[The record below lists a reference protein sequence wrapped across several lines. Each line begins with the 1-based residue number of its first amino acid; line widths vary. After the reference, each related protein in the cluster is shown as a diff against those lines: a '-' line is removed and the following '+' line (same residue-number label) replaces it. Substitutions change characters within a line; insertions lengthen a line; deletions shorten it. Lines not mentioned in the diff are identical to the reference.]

1 MKDPSLNSGWNKAM
15 FGILKTLRKL
25 VPILGRRKE
34 EDDIYSAIASFDF
47 KAFQG
52 IIGYEI
58 INKRLFINALMHRS
72 FLKSVKPSNGF
83 SQRDGYPKINSNE
96 RLEYLG
102 DAILDSVV
110 AEYLYKNFPE
120 SEEGDL
126 TKYRSVLV
134 NQRFLAERAKDIGLQ
149 KYLLAAPTA
158 LKSIEDGYDT
168 ILSDAYE
175 ALVGA
180 IFLDRGYEAAKEFL
194 NNQIFKKLDVKWLNQ
209 FDENYKSKLLEYTQA
224 NTDFI
229 PDYKVINQEGPEH
242 NKLFTVE
249 VSINQRALGIGKGR
263 TKKQAEQEAASN
275 ALKNL
280 DVIEKMGLKKK
291 RKIKE

>member
-1 MKDPSLNSGWNKAM
+1 M
-15 FGILKTLRKL
+15 FGVFKGLRKFL
-25 VPILGRRKE
+25 PVLRRKKE
-34 EDDIYSAIASFDF
+34 EDAYSAIASFDF
-47 KAFQG
+47 KAFQES
-52 IIGYEI
+52 IGYEVI
-58 INKRLFINALMHRS
+58 HKNIFINALTHRS
-72 FLKSVKPSNGF
+72 FIKSKNVDGLKVA
-83 SQRDGYPKINSNE
+83 SNE

-102 DAILDSVV
+102 DAILDSIV

-126 TKYRSVLV
+126 TKFRSVLV
-134 NQRFLAERAKDIGLQ
+134 NQRFLAERAKDIQLQ
-149 KYLLAAPTA
+149 RFMLAAPTA

-180 IFLDRGYEAAKEFL
+180 IFMDKGYDAAKEFL
-194 NNQIFKKLDVKWLNQ
+194 NNQIFIKLDVKWLNQ
-209 FDENYKSKLLEYTQA
+209 FDENYKSRLLEYTQA
-224 NTDFI
+224 NTEFV
-229 PDYKVINQEGPEH
+229 PEYRVINQEGPEH

-249 VSINQRALGIGKGR
+249 VAINNLALGIGKGR

-280 DVIEKMGLKKK
+280 DAIEHLGLRKKK
-291 RKIKE
+291 KEK

>member
-1 MKDPSLNSGWNKAM
+1 M
-15 FGILKTLRKL
+15 FGVFKTFKKFLPAFRK
-25 VPILGRRKE
+25 KE
-34 EDDIYSAIASFDF
+34 EEDIYSAIASFDF
-47 KAFQG
+47 KAFQNS
-52 IIGYEI
+52 IGYQM
-58 INKRLFINALMHRS
+58 INKGIFINALTHRS
-72 FLKSVKPSNGF
+72 FIKSRNTNGLKLS
-83 SQRDGYPKINSNE
+83 SNE

-102 DAILDSVV
+102 DAILDSIV
-110 AEYLYKNFPE
+110 AEYLYKNFPG

-126 TKYRSVLV
+126 TKFRSVLV
-134 NQRFLAERAKDIGLQ
+134 NQRFLAERAKVIHLQ
-149 KYLLAAPTA
+149 DYMLAAPTA

-180 IFLDRGYEAAKEFL
+180 IFLDRGYDAAKEFL
-194 NNQIFKKLDVKWLNQ
+194 NDQIFKKLDVKWLNQ

-224 NTDFI
+224 NTDYV
-229 PDYKVINQEGPEH
+229 PEYKVINQEGPEH

-249 VSINQRALGIGKGR
+249 VSINERALGIGKGR
-263 TKKQAEQEAASN
+263 TKKTAEQEAASN

-291 RKIKE
+291 RKEK

>member
-1 MKDPSLNSGWNKAM
+1 M
-15 FGILKTLRKL
+15 FGILRTLRKL
-25 VPILGRRKE
+25 VPLLGRRKE
-34 EDDIYSAIASFDF
+34 EDDVYSAIASFDF
-47 KAFQG
+47 KAFQV
-52 IIGYEI
+52 IINYEI
-58 INKRLFINALMHRS
+58 INKKLFINALMHRS
-72 FLKSVKPSNGF
+72 FLKSVKSSNG
-83 SQRDGYPKINSNE
+83 YKINSNE
-96 RLEYLG
+96 RLEYLV

-229 PDYKVINQEGPEH
+229 PEYKVINQEGPEH

-291 RKIKE
+291 RKKE

>member
-1 MKDPSLNSGWNKAM
+1 M
-15 FGILKTLRKL
+15 FGILRVVKK
-25 VPILGRRKE
+25 ILPTFKKKSHKDE
-34 EDDIYSAIASFDF
+34 IYSAIASIDF
-47 KAFQG
+47 KAFQK

-58 INKRLFINALMHRS
+58 INKNIFITALTHRS
-72 FLKSVKPSNGF
+72 FLKTKNTVEIKLS
-83 SQRDGYPKINSNE
+83 SNE

-102 DAILDSVV
+102 DAILDSIV
-110 AEYLYKNFPE
+110 AEYLYKNFPN

-126 TKYRSVLV
+126 TKFRSILV
-134 NQRFLAERAKDIGLQ
+134 NHKFLAERAKVIKLQ
-149 KYLLAAPTA
+149 SYLLASPTA

-175 ALVGA
+175 SLVGA

-209 FDENYKSKLLEYTQA
+209 FDENFKSKLLEYVQA

-229 PDYKVINQEGPEH
+229 PDYRVIKEEGPEH

-249 VSINQRALGIGKGR
+249 VYINERAFGIGKGR

-280 DVIEKMGLKKK
+280 DVIEKMGLKKRRREK
-291 RKIKE
+291 Y

>member
-1 MKDPSLNSGWNKAM
+1 M
-15 FGILKTLRKL
+15 FGVLKTLRKF
-25 VPILGRRKE
+25 VPLLRTKKD
-34 EDDIYSAIASFDF
+34 EDDIYSQIASFDF
-47 KAFQG
+47 KAFQASIDYQ
-52 IIGYEI
+52 IIHK
-58 INKRLFINALMHRS
+58 NFFINALTHRS
-72 FLKSVKPSNGF
+72 FLKAKASNGA
-83 SQRDGYPKINSNE
+83 KLTSNE

-134 NQRFLAERAKDIGLQ
+134 NQRFLAERAKVINLQ
-149 KYLLAAPTA
+149 QYLLAAPTA

-175 ALVGA
+175 SLVGA
-180 IFLDRGYEAAKEFL
+180 IFLDRGYDAAKEFL

-209 FDENYKSKLLEYTQA
+209 FDENFKSKLLEYTQA
-224 NTDFI
+224 NTDYI
-229 PDYKVINQEGPEH
+229 PEYKVINQEGPEH

-249 VSINQRALGIGKGR
+249 VQINQRALGIGKGR

-280 DVIEKMGLKKK
+280 DIIESMGLKKK
-291 RKIKE
+291 KREK

>member
-1 MKDPSLNSGWNKAM
+1 M
-15 FGILKTLRKL
+15 FGIFKVLKKIIPRLKRH
-25 VPILGRRKE
+25 KE
-34 EDDIYSAIASFDF
+34 EDEILLAIASFNF
-47 KAFQG
+47 KAFQES
-52 IIGYEI
+52 INYEI
-58 INKRLFINALMHRS
+58 INKRIFINALTHRS
-72 FLKSVKPSNGF
+72 FLKSKNLNGVKLT
-83 SQRDGYPKINSNE
+83 SNE

-102 DAILDSVV
+102 DAILDSIV
-110 AEYLYKNFPE
+110 AEYLYKNFPL

-126 TKYRSVLV
+126 TKFRSVLV
-134 NQRFLAERAKDIGLQ
+134 NQRFLAERAKEIVLQ
-149 KYLLAAPTA
+149 DYLLAAPTA
-158 LKSIEDGYDT
+158 LKSIDDGYDT

-175 ALVGA
+175 SLIGA
-180 IFLDRGYEAAKEFL
+180 IFLDRGYDAAKEFL

-224 NTDFI
+224 NTDYV
-229 PDYKVINQEGPEH
+229 PEYKVIGQEGPEH

-249 VSINQRALGIGKGR
+249 VSINERALGIGKGR

-291 RKIKE
+291 KKEK

>member
-1 MKDPSLNSGWNKAM
+1 M
-15 FGILKTLRKL
+15 FGVFKTLRKF
-25 VPILGRRKE
+25 VPLLKKRKE

-47 KAFQG
+47 KAFQENIDYQ
-52 IIGYEI
+52 IIHKGF
-58 INKRLFINALMHRS
+58 FINALTHRS
-72 FLKSVKPSNGF
+72 FLKSKSVNGA
-83 SQRDGYPKINSNE
+83 RITSNE

-110 AEYLYKNFPE
+110 AEYLYKNFPD

-134 NQRFLAERAKDIGLQ
+134 NQRFLAERAKVINLQ
-149 KYLLAAPTA
+149 SYLLAAPTA
-158 LKSIEDGYDT
+158 LKSIEDCYDT

-180 IFLDRGYEAAKEFL
+180 IFLDRGYDAAKEFL

-224 NTDFI
+224 NTEFI
-229 PDYKVINQEGPEH
+229 PEYKVINQEGPEH

-249 VSINQRALGIGKGR
+249 VQINHLALGIGKGR

-280 DVIEKMGLKKK
+280 DLIEKMGLRKKK
-291 RKIKE
+291 KGT

>member
-1 MKDPSLNSGWNKAM
+1 M
-15 FGILKTLRKL
+15 FGILKVLKK
-25 VPILGRRKE
+25 ILPRLKRSSD
-34 EDDIYSAIASFDF
+34 EDDIYSAIASFNF
-47 KAFQG
+47 KSFQHN
-52 IIGYEI
+52 INYEI
-58 INKRLFINALMHRS
+58 INKNIFINALTHRS
-72 FLKSVKPSNGF
+72 FLKSKNVNGMKL
-83 SQRDGYPKINSNE
+83 SSNE

-110 AEYLYKNFPE
+110 AEYLYKNFPL

-126 TKYRSVLV
+126 TKFRSVLV
-134 NQRFLAERAKDIGLQ
+134 NQRFLAERAKVISLQ

-158 LKSIEDGYDT
+158 LKSIDDGYDT

-175 ALVGA
+175 SLVGA
-180 IFLDRGYEAAKEFL
+180 IFLDRGYEAVKEFL
-194 NNQIFKKLDVKWLNQ
+194 NEQIFKKLDVKWLNQ

-229 PDYKVINQEGPEH
+229 PEYKVINQEGPEH

-249 VSINQRALGIGKGR
+249 VSINERALGIGKGR

-291 RKIKE
+291 KKEK

>member
-1 MKDPSLNSGWNKAM
+1 M
-15 FGILKTLRKL
+15 FGVLKTLRKFI
-25 VPILGRRKE
+25 PGFGKKKE
-34 EDDIYSAIASFDF
+34 EDAYSQIASFDF
-47 KAFQG
+47 RAFQDS
-52 IIGYEI
+52 IGYEI
-58 INKRLFINALMHRS
+58 IHKNIFINALTHRS
-72 FLKSVKPSNGF
+72 FIKTKVTNGLKLS
-83 SQRDGYPKINSNE
+83 SNE

-102 DAILDSVV
+102 DAILDSIV
-110 AEYLYKNFPE
+110 AEYLYKNFPA

-126 TKYRSVLV
+126 TKFRSVLV
-134 NQRFLAERAKDIGLQ
+134 NQRFLAERAKEISLQ
-149 KYLLAAPTA
+149 IYLLAAPTA

-180 IFLDRGYEAAKEFL
+180 IFLDRGYDAAKEFL
-194 NNQIFKKLDVKWLNQ
+194 NDQIFKKLDVKWLNQ
-209 FDENYKSKLLEYTQA
+209 FDENYKSRLLEYTQA

-229 PDYKVINQEGPEH
+229 PEYKVINQEGPEH

-249 VSINQRALGIGKGR
+249 VSINNLALGIGKGR

-280 DVIEKMGLKKK
+280 DVIEREGLRKKK
-291 RKIKE
+291 KER

>member
-1 MKDPSLNSGWNKAM
+1 M
-15 FGILKTLRKL
+15 FGILRTLRKL
-25 VPILGRRKE
+25 VPLLGRRKE
-34 EDDIYSAIASFDF
+34 EDDVYSAIASFDF
-47 KAFQG
+47 KAFQV
-52 IIGYEI
+52 IINYEI
-58 INKRLFINALMHRS
+58 INKKLFINALMHRS
-72 FLKSVKPSNGF
+72 FLKSVKSSNG
-83 SQRDGYPKINSNE
+83 YKINSNE

-110 AEYLYKNFPE
+110 AEFLYKNFPD

-180 IFLDRGYEAAKEFL
+180 IFLDRGYDAAKDFL

-224 NTDFI
+224 NTDYI
-229 PDYKVINQEGPEH
+229 PEYKVINQEGPEH

-249 VSINQRALGIGKGR
+249 VQINQRALGIGKDR
-263 TKKQAEQEAASN
+263 TKKTAEQEAASN

-291 RKIKE
+291 KKSA

>member
-1 MKDPSLNSGWNKAM
+1 M
-15 FGILKTLRKL
+15 FGILKTLSKL
-25 VPILGRRKE
+25 IPRIKKSKD
-34 EDDIYSAIASFDF
+34 EDDIYSAIAAFDF
-47 KAFQG
+47 KAFQQSINYQ
-52 IIGYEI
+52 IIH
-58 INKRLFINALMHRS
+58 KSFFINALTHRS
-72 FLKSVKPSNGF
+72 FLKSKGTNGLKF
-83 SQRDGYPKINSNE
+83 SSNE

-102 DAILDSVV
+102 DAVLDSIV
-110 AEYLYKNFPE
+110 AEYLYKNFPA

-134 NQRFLAERAKDIGLQ
+134 NQRFLAERAKEINLQ
-149 KYLLAAPTA
+149 KFLLAAPTA

-175 ALVGA
+175 ALIGA
-180 IFLDRGYEAAKEFL
+180 IFLDRGYDAAKEFL

-209 FDENYKSKLLEYTQA
+209 FDENFKSKLLEYTQA

-229 PDYKVINQEGPEH
+229 PEYKVINQEGPEH

-249 VSINQRALGIGKGR
+249 VSVNQRALGIGKGR

-291 RKIKE
+291 KKSAI

>member
-1 MKDPSLNSGWNKAM
+1 M

-25 VPILGRRKE
+25 IPHVRRRLKE
-34 EDDIYSAIASFDF
+34 EDDVLAAIASIDF
-47 KAFQG
+47 KKFQDS
-52 IIGYEI
+52 IDYEI
-58 INKRLFINALMHRS
+58 INKRIFINALTHRS
-72 FLKSVKPSNGF
+72 FLKSKNVNGLKF
-83 SQRDGYPKINSNE
+83 TSNE

-102 DAILDSVV
+102 DAILDSIV
-110 AEYLYKNFPE
+110 AEYLYKNFPM

-126 TKYRSVLV
+126 TKFRSVLV
-134 NQRFLAERAKDIGLQ
+134 NQRFLAERAKDTMLQ
-149 KYLLAAPTA
+149 QYLLAAPTA
-158 LKSIEDGYDT
+158 LKSIDDGYDT

-175 ALVGA
+175 SLIGA

-209 FDENYKSKLLEYTQA
+209 FDENFKSKLLEYCQA
-224 NTDFI
+224 NTDFV
-229 PDYKVINQEGPEH
+229 PEYRVIEQEGPEH

-249 VSINQRALGIGKGR
+249 VSINERALGIGKGR

-280 DVIEKMGLKKK
+280 DVIDLMGLKKK
-291 RKIKE
+291 KKEK

>member
-1 MKDPSLNSGWNKAM
+1 M

-25 VPILGRRKE
+25 IPSVRRRQKE
-34 EDDIYSAIASFDF
+34 EDDVLAAIASINF
-47 KAFQG
+47 KQFQET
-52 IIGYEI
+52 IDYEI
-58 INKRLFINALMHRS
+58 INKRIFINALTHRS
-72 FLKSVKPSNGF
+72 FLKSKNVNGL
-83 SQRDGYPKINSNE
+83 KLTSNE

-110 AEYLYKNFPE
+110 AEYLYKNFPM

-126 TKYRSVLV
+126 TKFRSVLV
-134 NQRFLAERAKDIGLQ
+134 NQRFLAERAKVILLQ
-149 KYLLAAPTA
+149 QYLLAAPTA
-158 LKSIEDGYDT
+158 LKSIDDGYDT

-175 ALVGA
+175 SLIGA

-209 FDENYKSKLLEYTQA
+209 FDENFKSKLLEYCQA
-224 NTDFI
+224 NTDYV
-229 PDYKVINQEGPEH
+229 PEYKVIEQEGPEH

-249 VSINQRALGIGKGR
+249 VSINERALGIGKGR

-280 DVIEKMGLKKK
+280 DVIDKMGLKKK
-291 RKIKE
+291 KKEK

>member
-1 MKDPSLNSGWNKAM
+1 M
-15 FGILKTLRKL
+15 FGVFKTLKRFI
-25 VPILGRRKE
+25 PILGRKSAQ
-34 EDDIYSAIASFDF
+34 EDFYSAIASFDF
-47 KAFQG
+47 KTFQSH
-52 IIGYEI
+52 IGYQI
-58 INKRLFINALMHRS
+58 IHRDIFINALTHRS
-72 FLKSVKPSNGF
+72 FIKGKNLNGLKI
-83 SQRDGYPKINSNE
+83 RSNE

-110 AEYLYKNFPE
+110 AEYLYKNFPL

-134 NQRFLAERAKDIGLQ
+134 NQRFLAERAKEIRLQ
-149 KYLLAAPTA
+149 DYLLAAPTA

-175 ALVGA
+175 ALIGA
-180 IFLDRGYEAAKEFL
+180 IFLDKSYEAAKDFL

-209 FDENYKSKLLEYTQA
+209 FDENYKSKLLEFTQA
-224 NTDFI
+224 NTEYI
-229 PDYKVINQEGPEH
+229 PEYKVITAEGPEH

-249 VSINQRALGIGKGR
+249 VHIHEKALGIGKGR

-280 DVIEKMGLKKK
+280 DIIEQMGSKRKKK
-291 RKIKE
+291 EK

>member
-1 MKDPSLNSGWNKAM
+1 M
-15 FGILKTLRKL
+15 FGVLKTLKKFIPLISRKK
-25 VPILGRRKE
+25 G
-34 EDDIYSAIASFDF
+34 EDSIYAALAAFDF
-47 KAFQG
+47 REFQARINYR
-52 IIGYEI
+52 IIQKKY
-58 INKRLFINALMHRS
+58 FINALTHRS
-72 FLKSVKPSNGF
+72 FLKSKTLNGVKF
-83 SQRDGYPKINSNE
+83 TSNE

-102 DAILDSVV
+102 DAVLDAVV
-110 AEYLYKNFPE
+110 AEYLYKNFPD

-134 NQRFLAERAKDIGLQ
+134 NQRFLAERAKEIGLQ
-149 KYLLAAPTA
+149 KFLLAAPTA

-180 IFLDRGYEAAKEFL
+180 IFLDRGYDAAKEFL
-194 NNQIFKKLDVKWLNQ
+194 NDQIFKKLDVKWLNQ

-224 NTDFI
+224 NTDYI
-229 PDYKVINQEGPEH
+229 PEYKVISQEGPEH

-249 VSINQRALGIGKGR
+249 VQIAGRALGIGKGR

-275 ALKNL
+275 ALNNL
-280 DVIEKMGLKKK
+280 DIIESMGLKKK
-291 RKIKE
+291 KKSH

>member
-1 MKDPSLNSGWNKAM
+1 M

-25 VPILGRRKE
+25 VPHLRRRQKE
-34 EDDIYSAIASFDF
+34 EDDVLSAIASINF
-47 KAFQG
+47 KQFQES
-52 IIGYEI
+52 IDYEI
-58 INKRLFINALMHRS
+58 INIRIFINSLTHRS
-72 FLKSVKPSNGF
+72 FLKSKNVNGL
-83 SQRDGYPKINSNE
+83 KLTSNE

-110 AEYLYKNFPE
+110 AEYLYKNFPM

-126 TKYRSVLV
+126 TKFRSVLV
-134 NQRFLAERAKDIGLQ
+134 NQRFLAERAKDINLQ
-149 KYLLAAPTA
+149 QYLLAAPTA
-158 LKSIEDGYDT
+158 LKSIDDGYDT

-175 ALVGA
+175 ALIGG

-209 FDENYKSKLLEYTQA
+209 FDENFKSKLLEYCQA
-224 NTDFI
+224 NTDFV
-229 PDYKVINQEGPEH
+229 PEYRVIEQEGPEH

-249 VSINQRALGIGKGR
+249 VSIHERDLGIGKGK

-280 DVIEKMGLKKK
+280 DYIDKMGLKKK
-291 RKIKE
+291 KKER

>member
-1 MKDPSLNSGWNKAM
+1 M
-15 FGILKTLRKL
+15 FGVFKTLRKF
-25 VPILGRRKE
+25 VPLLRRRKV

-47 KAFQG
+47 KSFQESIDYQ
-52 IIGYEI
+52 IIHK
-58 INKRLFINALMHRS
+58 NFFINALTHRS
-72 FLKSVKPSNGF
+72 FLKSKGTTNGVKF
-83 SQRDGYPKINSNE
+83 NSNE

-110 AEYLYKNFPE
+110 AEYLYKNFPD

-134 NQRFLAERAKDIGLQ
+134 NQRFLAERAKVINLQ

-175 ALVGA
+175 SLVGA
-180 IFLDRGYEAAKEFL
+180 IFLDKGYDAAKDFL

-224 NTDFI
+224 NTDYI
-229 PDYKVINQEGPEH
+229 PEYRVINQEGPEH

-291 RKIKE
+291 KKGN

>member
-1 MKDPSLNSGWNKAM
+1 M
-15 FGILKTLRKL
+15 FGILKTLRKF
-25 VPILGRRKE
+25 VPVLKRRKE

-47 KAFQG
+47 KTFQASIDYQ
-52 IIGYEI
+52 IIHK
-58 INKRLFINALMHRS
+58 NFFINALTHRS
-72 FLKSVKPSNGF
+72 FLKSKGSNGV
-83 SQRDGYPKINSNE
+83 KLASNE

-102 DAILDSVV
+102 DAVLDSVV
-110 AEYLYKNFPE
+110 AEYLYKNFPD

-134 NQRFLAERAKDIGLQ
+134 NQRFLAERAKVIHLQ
-149 KYLLAAPTA
+149 SFLLAAPTA

-180 IFLDRGYEAAKEFL
+180 IFLDRGYDAAKDFL

-224 NTDFI
+224 NTDYI

-249 VSINQRALGIGKGR
+249 VQINQRALGIGKGR
-263 TKKQAEQEAASN
+263 TKKTAEQEAASN

-291 RKIKE
+291 KKGAM

>member
-1 MKDPSLNSGWNKAM
+1 M
-15 FGILKTLRKL
+15 FGVLKVLKKILPRIKKSSD
-25 VPILGRRKE
+25 
-34 EDDIYSAIASFDF
+34 EDEIYTAIASFEF
-47 KAFQG
+47 KKFQQS
-52 IIGYEI
+52 INYEI
-58 INKRLFINALMHRS
+58 INKRIFINALTHRS
-72 FLKSVKPSNGF
+72 FLKSKNVNGLRL
-83 SQRDGYPKINSNE
+83 SSNE

-102 DAILDSVV
+102 DAIIDSVV
-110 AEYLYKNFPE
+110 AEYLYKNFPL

-126 TKYRSVLV
+126 TKFRSVLV
-134 NQRFLAERAKDIGLQ
+134 NQRFLAERAKEIALQ

-158 LKSIEDGYDT
+158 LKSIDDGYDT

-175 ALVGA
+175 SLVGA
-180 IFLDRGYEAAKEFL
+180 IFLDRGYEAAKDFL

-224 NTDFI
+224 NTDFV
-229 PDYKVINQEGPEH
+229 PEYKVINQEGPEH

-249 VSINQRALGIGKGR
+249 VNINERALGIGKGR

-291 RKIKE
+291 KKEK

>member
-1 MKDPSLNSGWNKAM
+1 M
-15 FGILKTLRKL
+15 FGVFKTLRKFIPL
-25 VPILGRRKE
+25 LRRSKD
-34 EDDIYSAIASFDF
+34 EDNIYSVIAAIDF
-47 KAFQG
+47 KSFQQG
-52 IIGYEI
+52 VDYEI
-58 INKRLFINALMHRS
+58 INKKIFITALTHRS
-72 FLKSVKPSNGF
+72 FLKSRNVNGL
-83 SQRDGYPKINSNE
+83 KLVSNE

-110 AEYLYKNFPE
+110 AEYLYKNFPA

-126 TKYRSVLV
+126 TKFRSVLV
-134 NQRFLAERAKDIGLQ
+134 NQRFLAERAKDITLQ

-158 LKSIEDGYDT
+158 LKSIDDGYDT

-175 ALVGA
+175 ALIGA
-180 IFLDRGYEAAKEFL
+180 IFLDRGYDAAKEFL

-224 NTDFI
+224 NTDFV
-229 PDYKVINQEGPEH
+229 PEYKVINQEGPEH

-249 VSINQRALGIGKGR
+249 VSINERALGIGKGR

-291 RKIKE
+291 KKEK

>member
-1 MKDPSLNSGWNKAM
+1 M

-25 VPILGRRKE
+25 VPHVRRRLRE
-34 EDDIYSAIASFDF
+34 EDDVLSAIASIDF
-47 KAFQG
+47 KEFQEN
-52 IIGYEI
+52 IDYAI
-58 INKRLFINALMHRS
+58 INKKIFINALTHRS
-72 FLKSVKPSNGF
+72 FLKSKNVNGL
-83 SQRDGYPKINSNE
+83 KLTSNE

-110 AEYLYKNFPE
+110 AEYLYKNFPM

-126 TKYRSVLV
+126 TKFRSVLV
-134 NQRFLAERAKDIGLQ
+134 NQRFLAERAKDIDLQ

-158 LKSIEDGYDT
+158 LKSIDDGYDT

-175 ALVGA
+175 SLIGA
-180 IFLDRGYEAAKEFL
+180 IFMDRGYEAAKEFL

-209 FDENYKSKLLEYTQA
+209 FDENFKSKLLEYCQA
-224 NTDFI
+224 NTDFV
-229 PDYKVINQEGPEH
+229 PEYKVIEQEGPEH

-249 VSINQRALGIGKGR
+249 VSINERALGIGKGR

-280 DVIEKMGLKKK
+280 DVIERMGLKKK
-291 RKIKE
+291 KKEK

>member
-1 MKDPSLNSGWNKAM
+1 M
-15 FGILKTLRKL
+15 FRFLKTLKRFI
-25 VPILGRRKE
+25 PHIRIRQDRE
-34 EDDIYSAIASFDF
+34 EVYEAIANIDF
-47 KAFQG
+47 KTLQER
-52 IIGYEI
+52 IDYEI
-58 INKRLFINALMHRS
+58 INKRIFVNALTHRS
-72 FLKSVKPSNGF
+72 FLKSKNL
-83 SQRDGYPKINSNE
+83 DGLKFTSNE

-102 DAILDSVV
+102 DAILDSIV

-126 TKYRSVLV
+126 TKFRSVLV
-134 NQRFLAERAKDIGLQ
+134 NQRFLAERAKVISLQ
-149 KYLLAAPTA
+149 NYLLAAPAA
-158 LKSIEDGYDT
+158 LKSIEEGYDT

-175 ALVGA
+175 SLVGA
-180 IFLDRGYEAAKEFL
+180 IFLDRGYDAAKDFL
-194 NNQIFKKLDVKWLNQ
+194 NKQIFKKLDVQWLNQ

-229 PDYKVINQEGPEH
+229 PEYKVKSAEGPEH

-249 VSINQRALGIGKGR
+249 VLINSRALGIGKGR

-291 RKIKE
+291 KKSG

>member
-1 MKDPSLNSGWNKAM
+1 M
-15 FGILKTLRKL
+15 
-25 VPILGRRKE
+25 LGRRRKQ
-34 EDDIYSAIASFDF
+34 EDEIYSAIASFDF
-47 KAFQG
+47 KAFKE
-52 IIGYEI
+52 IIDYEI
-58 INKRLFINALMHRS
+58 IDKRLFITALMHRS
-72 FLKSVKPSNGF
+72 FLKSVKTGIGF
-83 SQRDGYPKINSNE
+83 RINSNE

-102 DAILDSVV
+102 DAIIDSIV

-134 NQRFLAERAKDIGLQ
+134 NQRFLAERAKEINLQ
-149 KYLLAAPTA
+149 NFLLAAPTA

-175 ALVGA
+175 AVVGA
-180 IFLDRGYEAAKEFL
+180 IFLDRGYEAAKDFL

-249 VSINQRALGIGKGR
+249 VSINARALGIGKGR

-280 DVIEKMGLKKK
+280 DVIEKMGLRKK
-291 RKIKE
+291 RKEK

>member
-1 MKDPSLNSGWNKAM
+1 M
-15 FGILKTLRKL
+15 FGVLKTLKKFIPAFRKN
-25 VPILGRRKE
+25 KE

-47 KAFQG
+47 KAFQNS
-52 IIGYEI
+52 IGYQM
-58 INKRLFINALMHRS
+58 INKGIFINALTHRS
-72 FLKSVKPSNGF
+72 FIKTRTTNGIKL
-83 SQRDGYPKINSNE
+83 SSNE

-102 DAILDSVV
+102 DAILDSIV
-110 AEYLYKNFPE
+110 AEYLYKNFPA

-126 TKYRSVLV
+126 TKFRSVLV
-134 NQRFLAERAKDIGLQ
+134 NQRFLAERAKVINLQ
-149 KYLLAAPTA
+149 VYMLAAPTA

-180 IFLDRGYEAAKEFL
+180 IFLDRGYDAAKEFL
-194 NNQIFKKLDVKWLNQ
+194 NDQIFKKLDVKWLNQ

-224 NTDFI
+224 NTDFV
-229 PDYKVINQEGPEH
+229 PEYKVINQEGPEH

-249 VSINQRALGIGKGR
+249 VSINERALGIGKGR
-263 TKKQAEQEAASN
+263 TKKTAEQEAASN

-291 RKIKE
+291 KKEK

>member
-1 MKDPSLNSGWNKAM
+1 M
-15 FGILKTLRKL
+15 FGIIKTLKKFIP
-25 VPILGRRKE
+25 VLGRRFRE

-52 IIGYEI
+52 IIDCEI
-58 INKRLFINALMHRS
+58 IDKKLFVNALMHRS
-72 FLKSVKPSNGF
+72 FLKSVKSTNGL
-83 SQRDGYPKINSNE
+83 KINSNE

-134 NQRFLAERAKDIGLQ
+134 NQRFLAERAKEIGLQ

-224 NTDFI
+224 NTDYI
-229 PDYKVINQEGPEH
+229 PEYKVINQEGPEH

-249 VSINQRALGIGKGR
+249 VSINTRALGIGKGR

-291 RKIKE
+291 RREK

>member
-1 MKDPSLNSGWNKAM
+1 M
-15 FGILKTLRKL
+15 FGVFKTLRKL
-25 VPILGRRKE
+25 VPLLRRRKE

-47 KAFQG
+47 KSFQEN
-52 IIGYEI
+52 IDYQVIHK
-58 INKRLFINALMHRS
+58 NFFINALTHRS
-72 FLKSVKPSNGF
+72 FLKAKGSNGLKF
-83 SQRDGYPKINSNE
+83 SSNE

-110 AEYLYKNFPE
+110 AEYLYKNFPD

-134 NQRFLAERAKDIGLQ
+134 NQRFLAERAKEISLQ

-180 IFLDRGYEAAKEFL
+180 IFLDKGYDASKEFL

-229 PDYKVINQEGPEH
+229 PEYKVIAQEGPEH

-249 VSINQRALGIGKGR
+249 VSINQRGLGIGKGR

-291 RKIKE
+291 KKGN